1 MPPPNPLLRF
11 ARRRRSVRSPL
22 PRLLLAYAVFGGSV
36 APVLATAAAAA
47 PGTATDEV
55 EVLAEA
61 DDDADILLLLPS
73 DAAIEID
80 GKAENGYYPVVI
92 GELDGWVPTGGVAS
106 VVDDD
111 RDDRDERNDPT
122 VVVVAAADVA
132 LRAEPDNAADRLLGI
147 EAGEAVEPTGEQD
160 AGFVEVR
167 FADESGWV
175 RGASL
180 TIDPGGAADGAAPPD
195 DDRAAPRAER
205 AQPDK
210 RAQPDERAAK
220 PERVPRAERVG
231 RAAREVK
238 QRADRADRRRIPQP
252 PRNAPNYARGELIR
266 IIEEAADYY
275 DQPREDMLRVA
286 RCESELTPT
295 AVNPRTGDSGLFQ
308 FNPDTWQTTP
318 YRRYSI
324 FDPRA
329 SAFAA
334 GWMWSVGRRNE
345 WVCQ

>member
-11 ARRRRSVRSPL
+11 ARRRNVRSPL
-22 PRLLLAYAVFGGSV
+22 TRLLLACAVFGASG
-36 APVLATAAAAA
+36 APVLAAAAAA

-61 DDDADILLLLPS
+61 DDDADILILLPS

-106 VVDDD
+106 VVDA
-111 RDDRDERNDPT
+111 DRDERNDPT

-147 EAGEAVEPTGEQD
+147 EAGEAVEPTGEHD

-175 RGASL
+175 RGAALS
-180 TIDPGGAADGAAPPD
+180 IDPGAAAEGAGPPD

-205 AQPDK
+205 AQP
-210 RAQPDERAAK
+210 AERAAK

-238 QRADRADRRRIPQP
+238 QRADRADRRRIPEP